1 MDTSYVLVVYS
12 EVIGIV
18 RIREYRS
25 MMNML
30 IKLWKDSLKRLRFS
44 GQFESITKCT
54 VLTQNSIKGLAPEP
68 SSVTGWSTI

>member
-12 EVIGIV
+12 EFIGIV
-18 RIREYRS
+18 HIREYRS

-30 IKLWKDSLKRLRFS
+30 IKLWEDSLKRLGFS
-44 GQFESITKCT
+44 GKFESITI
-54 VLTQNSIKGLAPEP
+54 VFTQNTIKGLAPEP

>member
-12 EVIGIV
+12 EFIGIV
-18 RIREYRS
+18 HIGEYRS

-30 IKLWKDSLKRLRFS
+30 IKLWEDSLKRLGFS
-44 GQFESITKCT
+44 GKFEAITKCT
-54 VLTQNSIKGLAPEP
+54 VLTQNSIKRLAPEP